1 MKSYGE
7 RKVQKL
13 QLYLSSNVCMFQYDM
28 LFTRIIIKKELA
40 ASKYNTTEMC
50 F

>member
-1 MKSYGE
+1 MNEVFAKHVQQKGVHMKSYGE

-28 LFTRIIIKKELA
+28 FTKIK
-40 ASKYNTTEMC
+40 N
-50 F
+50 